1 MRCHDIQTIIH
12 HLYIQDDDAL
22 LFSATNQAETK
33 INVSLSKRGL
43 HRKVIYGLVLE
54 FFFSEIQLCSIV
66 EIEVNL

>member
-43 HRKVIYGLVLE
+43 YRKVIYGFVLE
-54 FFFSEIQLCSIV
+54 FVSSEIQFCLIV
-66 EIEVNL
+66 ENSEN